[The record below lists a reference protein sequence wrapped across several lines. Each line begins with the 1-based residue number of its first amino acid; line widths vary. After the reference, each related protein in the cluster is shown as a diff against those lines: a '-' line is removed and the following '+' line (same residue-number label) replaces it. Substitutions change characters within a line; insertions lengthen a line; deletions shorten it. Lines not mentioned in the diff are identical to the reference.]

1 MQVIYMGITFSVLFG
16 THVLPCIYMGS
27 KHSEAMKLYWS
38 KIDPDVR
45 SCRASATAKSKWAKA
60 TTEEKRAHAMKMVE
74 ARKHSML

>member
-1 MQVIYMGITFSVLFG
+1 MGITFSVLFG

-45 SCRASATAKSKWAKA
+45 SRRASATAKSKWDNVSK
-60 TTEEKRAHAMKMVE
+60 EDRRAHAMKMVE